1 MLRLFKQRRVKMI
14 TTTIICLFMGL
25 IIFQWKRIF
34 PIDEVELDMIPKT
47 EKEQTSWGYDDV

>member
-1 MLRLFKQRRVKMI
+1 MI

-47 EKEQTSWGYDDV
+47 EKKQTSWGYDDV

>member
-1 MLRLFKQRRVKMI
+1 
-14 TTTIICLFMGL
+14 MGL